1 MVTASIKEMTSDFVK
16 LERFDGGNFIRWQ
29 KKMHFLL
36 TTLKVAYVLTIPRP
50 PEVEGEAIAE
60 TRARQKWDN
69 DDYICTGHILNG
81 MDDALFDVYQNVA
94 SAKELWDKLEEKYMA
109 EDATSKKFLVTR
121 FNNYKMVDG
130 RSVMEQLHEIE
141 RILNNFKQHNMHMD
155 DTIIVSS
162 IIDKLPPSWKEFKRT
177 MKHRK
182 DDVSLEKLS
191 NHFRLK
197 EEYRKQDDTKE
208 QSAHANLHVM
218 EDEKSN
224 KANKKRYRDFNKSQ
238 DIGSW
243 WIDSGATRHV
253 CKNRDSF
260 KTFKEE
266 NETILYMRNA
276 STVQVMGKGTVELE
290 FTSGRVLTLTDVY
303 YVPEVRKNLVSVPL
317 LNKYGFK
324 SVFEGDK
331 FILSKGGVFVGKG
344 YLWTGESIDSIAPI
358 FLHMEGDPETYEEAI
373 RSRD

>member
-238 DIGSW
+238 GNNGD
-243 WIDSGATRHV
+243 
-253 CKNRDSF
+253 F
-260 KTFKEE
+260 
-266 NETILYMRNA
+266 
-276 STVQVMGKGTVELE
+276 
-290 FTSGRVLTLTDVY
+290 
-303 YVPEVRKNLVSVPL
+303 RK
-317 LNKYGFK
+317 K
-324 SVFEGDK
+324 
-331 FILSKGGVFVGKG
+331 
-344 YLWTGESIDSIAPI
+344 
-358 FLHMEGDPETYEEAI
+358 
-373 RSRD
+373 